1 MEFSW
6 GHPHQWLPARDPPSL
21 GNGVRSFLGVF
32 HISGCPLLTC
42 QAWAMVFGVFLG
54 STTSANR
61 PNLRWFHTLSN
72 STMDYKYPKQGQW
85 GTSQVQTTTEMIPFL
100 PNCNRSTSTLLGE
113 THRRHSGVCLL
124 LSPVGSGLSL
134 GICLVSFTAVLI
146 KKNPPIPQRRK
157 QLHVGR
163 FYLSSQLEAQSTI
176 ARKSRQQGL
185 A

>member
-85 GTSQVQTTTEMIPFL
+85 GTSQVLTTTEMIPFL

-146 KKNPPIPQRRK
+146 KKIPPSLK
-157 QLHVGR
+157 EENN
-163 FYLSSQLEAQSTI
+163 FMLEGFTSAHSW
-176 ARKSRQQGL
+176 KHSPP
-185 A
+185 